1 MHTDGGDGQ
10 MESLGLSSWLKFTV
24 VDEGDDVCF
33 LLLSMFLQNYY
44 PETQREYNIAEQK
57 I

>member
-10 MESLGLSSWLKFTV
+10 MESLGLSSWSKFTV

-33 LLLSMFLQNYY
+33 LLLSMFIQNYVLYLENTILQNKKY
-44 PETQREYNIAEQK
+44 
-57 I
+57 